1 MTGPVR
7 WSARGAFLA
16 VVSVL
21 VACGRTPAPIEYG
34 SEGCDYCRMEITD
47 PRYGAQLV
55 TSTGKV
61 HAFDSVECLASFA
74 ASMPADRTR
83 AILVS
88 DFANPGTML
97 PVEAA
102 RFHRDTRRSGPMGGG
117 ILAVSRTA
125 DSTWVA
131 HNVRGAALAWDEVRA
146 LAAAGEFHSAA
157 SLTAGEHRVER

>member
-1 MTGPVR
+1 MTRLLR
-7 WSARGAFLA
+7 WFARGVLLA
-16 VVSVL
+16 LLLVL

-74 ASMPADRTR
+74 ASIPADRTR

-102 RFHRDTRRSGPMGGG
+102 RFYRDTRRSGPMGGG
-117 ILAVSRTA
+117 ILAVSKTA
-125 DSTWVA
+125 DSAWVEL
-131 HNVRGAALAWDEVRA
+131 NVRGAALAWDELSA
-146 LAAAGEFHSAA
+146 LAAAGEFHPAESFTA
-157 SLTAGEHRVER
+157 SEHRDAR

>member
-1 MTGPVR
+1 MTRRLR
-7 WSARGAFLA
+7 WLARGVFLA
-16 VVSVL
+16 LLFVL

-55 TSTGKV
+55 TSRGKV

-97 PVEAA
+97 PVAEA
-102 RFHRDTRRSGPMGGG
+102 RFYRDTRRSGPMGGG
-117 ILAVSRTA
+117 ILAVSKMA
-125 DSTWVA
+125 DSAWIA
-131 HNVRGAALAWDEVRA
+131 LNVRGAALAWDEVSA
-146 LAAAGEFHSAA
+146 LAAAGEFHSAE
-157 SLTAGEHRVER
+157 SLTASEHRVER